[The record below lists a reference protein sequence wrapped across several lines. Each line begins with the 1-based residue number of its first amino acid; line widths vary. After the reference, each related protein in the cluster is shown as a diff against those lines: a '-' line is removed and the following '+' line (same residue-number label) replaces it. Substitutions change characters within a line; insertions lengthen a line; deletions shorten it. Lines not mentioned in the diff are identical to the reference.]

1 MKKSVL
7 FVVSM
12 LSTILLSRGQGMSYT
27 DAQAQQEV
35 IDRNNSDWAMQQ
47 GYVVL
52 VGIDGFRYDYAQKYG
67 AKHIQKLGQKG
78 VKSERLLPS
87 FPTKTF
93 PNHYTI
99 VTGLLPGNHG
109 LVGNSFYSRAKQ
121 AWYHVWDREAV
132 REASWYAGVP
142 LWVLAEEQGMLSASF
157 FWVGAESPIHGVKP
171 TYNYAYDGSMP
182 NEHRLRQVLDWLRL
196 PDAKRPHMIAA
207 YFSLVDDAGH
217 KYGPDHPRTG
227 EAVLKVDSLIGNFMD
242 SLDQLGLPVHVV
254 LVSDHGMSAISHGIV
269 LSDVADLDDAQ
280 VSYSFPPMVYQPDS
294 AKRLKLYDQ
303 LLRVPNMDVYTR
315 ENIPDFLSFSNDDR
329 IGDFILMT
337 DAPTIILEKPRPVS
351 GGTHGFN
358 PYSDG
363 NMGAIFYAAGPK
375 LKSGLEVPPVENI
388 HIYPF
393 IAELLGLTISEP
405 IDGDLNALRILLK
418 QD

>member
-1 MKKSVL
+1 
-7 FVVSM
+7 M

-242 SLDQLGLPVHVV
+242 SLDQLDLPVNVV

-269 LSDVADLDDAQ
+269 LPDVADLDDAQ

-337 DAPTIILEKPRPVS
+337 DAPTIILEKPRSVS
-351 GGTHGFN
+351 GGTHGFD
-358 PYSDG
+358 PYRNV

-405 IDGDLNALRILLK
+405 IDGDLNALQILLK

>member
-1 MKKSVL
+1 
-7 FVVSM
+7 M

-227 EAVLKVDSLIGNFMD
+227 EAVLKVDSLIGSFVD
-242 SLDQLGLPVHVV
+242 SLDQMDLPVHVV

-269 LSDVADLDDAQ
+269 LPDVVDLDDAQ

-294 AKRLKLYDQ
+294 AKRLKLYNQ
-303 LLRVPNMDVYTR
+303 LLGVPNMDVYTR

-329 IGDFILMT
+329 IGDFVLMT
-337 DAPTIILEKPRPVS
+337 DPPTIILEKPRPVS

-405 IDGDLNALRILLK
+405 IDGDLNALQILLK